1 VTLVLAIPAGAVSDA
16 WHGVG
21 LARLDVTSGA
31 LAPDGRWLA
40 TTSGEMRAVVRDGGR
55 HASRVRL
62 SFRLRGPSD
71 EVVPLGSGLVRQQIG
86 LKLHA
91 QDPCNLVYVMWR
103 SAPDTAIAIQVK
115 RNPGQ
120 STSAQCGNA
129 GYTTLA
135 TVPAAAVADGAT
147 HVLEARTRRA
157 ADGALIVSVFADG
170 ALWHRQDVSA
180 ALAAGLE
187 GPAGVRSDNG
197 SYAFRLA
204 TRR

>member
-1 VTLVLAIPAGAVSDA
+1 VTLVLASSAGARTDA

-31 LAPDGRWLA
+31 LAPEGRWLA

-55 HASRVRL
+55 HAARARL

-71 EVVPLGSGLVRQQIG
+71 EVVPLGSGLVRTQIG
-86 LKLHA
+86 LKLNA

-103 SAPDTAIAIQVK
+103 SAPETAIAIQVK
-115 RNPGQ
+115 RNAGQ
-120 STSAQCGNA
+120 TTSAQCGNA

-135 TVPAAAVADGAT
+135 TVPAASVADGAV

-157 ADGALIVSVFADG
+157 ADGGLMLSVFADG
-170 ALWHRQDVSA
+170 ALWHRQVVPA
-180 ALAAGLE
+180 GLAAGLE

-197 SYAFRLA
+197 SYLLRLA
-204 TRR
+204 TR